1 MAFECWH
8 WNNND
13 HQLILIRDFNM
24 VQLKNKDLYFVS
36 SNPNKFRE
44 IAPMLQQYG
53 IDSQPIQ
60 MSIQEIQSESVHRI
74 AEAKA
79 TYAFKHLLRPVVIE
93 DDGFYISSL
102 NGFPGQY
109 SSFIYKTL
117 GNQGILKLMLDKV
130 NRRAYFLS
138 VIAYNDGHT
147 LKMFSGKTQGIVSK
161 VAAEG
166 GWGFDPI
173 FLPKNT
179 NKTYAELSRSN
190 RKSFYSH
197 RRKSIEKF
205 SKWYI
210 TKRLQS
216 EIVDFGKAR

>member
-1 MAFECWH
+1 
-8 WNNND
+8 
-13 HQLILIRDFNM
+13 M

-44 IAPMLQQYG
+44 IEPILRQYG
-53 IDSQPIQ
+53 IVSQLIK

-74 AEAKA
+74 AEDKS

-109 SSFIYKTL
+109 SSFVYKTL
-117 GNQGILKLMLDKV
+117 GNQGILKLMLNKV

-147 LKMFSGKTQGIVSK
+147 LKMFSGKTQGMLSK
-161 VAAEG
+161 AAAEG

-179 NKTYAELSRSN
+179 NKTYAELGRLN

-216 EIVDFGKAR
+216 GNR

>member
-13 HQLILIRDFNM
+13 HQLILIQDFNM

-44 IAPMLQQYG
+44 IGPMLQQYG

-109 SSFIYKTL
+109 SSFVYKTL

-179 NKTYAELSRSN
+179 NKTYAELSRAN

-216 EIVDFGKAR
+216 GNR

>member
-1 MAFECWH
+1 M
-8 WNNND
+8 
-13 HQLILIRDFNM
+13 
-24 VQLKNKDLYFVS
+24 QLKNKDLYFVS

-44 IAPMLQQYG
+44 IEPILRQYG
-53 IDSQPIQ
+53 IVSQLIK

-74 AEAKA
+74 AEDKS

-109 SSFIYKTL
+109 SSFVYKTL
-117 GNQGILKLMLDKV
+117 GNQGILKLMLNKV

-138 VIAYNDGHT
+138 VIAYNDGRT
-147 LKMFSGKTQGIVSK
+147 LKMFSGKTQGMLSK

-179 NKTYAELSRSN
+179 NKTYAELSRLN

-216 EIVDFGKAR
+216 GNR

>member
-1 MAFECWH
+1 
-8 WNNND
+8 
-13 HQLILIRDFNM
+13 M

-44 IAPMLQQYG
+44 IEPILRQYG
-53 IDSQPIQ
+53 IVSQLIK

-74 AEAKA
+74 AEDKS

-109 SSFIYKTL
+109 SSFVYKTL
-117 GNQGILKLMLDKV
+117 GNQGILKLMLNKV

-147 LKMFSGKTQGIVSK
+147 LKMFSGKTQGMLSK

-179 NKTYAELSRSN
+179 NKTYAELSRLN

-216 EIVDFGKAR
+216 GNR

>member
-1 MAFECWH
+1 
-8 WNNND
+8 
-13 HQLILIRDFNM
+13 M
-24 VQLKNKDLYFVS
+24 VQLKNMDLCFVS
-36 SNPNKFRE
+36 SNLNKFRE
-44 IAPMLQQYG
+44 IEPILRQYG
-53 IDSQPIQ
+53 IVSQLIE
-60 MSIQEIQSESVHRI
+60 MSIQEIQSESVQRI
-74 AEAKA
+74 AEAKSN
-79 TYAFKHLLRPVVIE
+79 YAFQHLLRPVLIE

-109 SSFIYKTL
+109 SSFVYKTL
-117 GNQGILKLMLDKV
+117 GNQGIMKLMLNKV
-130 NRRAYFLS
+130 NRRASFLS

-147 LKMFSGKTQGIVSK
+147 LKMFSGKTQGMLSK
-161 VAAEG
+161 VVDNG

-179 NKTYAELSRSN
+179 NKTYAELSRLS

-216 EIVDFGKAR
+216 GNR

>member
-1 MAFECWH
+1 
-8 WNNND
+8 
-13 HQLILIRDFNM
+13 M
-24 VQLKNKDLYFVS
+24 VQLKNKELYFVS
-36 SNPNKFRE
+36 SNPNKFQE
-44 IAPMLQQYG
+44 IKPILRQYG
-53 IDSQPIQ
+53 IVSQLIK

-74 AEAKA
+74 AEAKS

-109 SSFIYKTL
+109 SSFVYKTL
-117 GNQGILKLMLDKV
+117 GNQGILKLMLNEV

-147 LKMFSGKTQGIVSK
+147 LKMFSGKTRGMLSK

-166 GWGFDPI
+166 GWGFDPV
-173 FLPKNT
+173 FVPKNT
-179 NKTYAELSRSN
+179 NKTYAELSRLN

-216 EIVDFGKAR
+216 GNR

>member
-1 MAFECWH
+1 
-8 WNNND
+8 
-13 HQLILIRDFNM
+13 M

-44 IAPMLQQYG
+44 IEPILRQYG
-53 IDSQPIQ
+53 IGSQLIE

-74 AEAKA
+74 AEAKS

-109 SSFIYKTL
+109 SSFVYKTL
-117 GNQGILKLMLDKV
+117 GNQGILKLMLNEV

-138 VIAYNDGHT
+138 VIVYNDGHT
-147 LKMFSGKTQGIVSK
+147 LKMFSGKTQGMLSK
-161 VAAEG
+161 VTAEG

-173 FLPKNT
+173 FLPKDT
-179 NKTYAELSRSN
+179 NKTYAELSRLN
-190 RKSFYSH
+190 KKSFYSH

-205 SKWYI
+205 SKWYM

-216 EIVDFGKAR
+216 GNR

>member
-1 MAFECWH
+1 
-8 WNNND
+8 
-13 HQLILIRDFNM
+13 
-24 VQLKNKDLYFVS
+24 
-36 SNPNKFRE
+36 
-44 IAPMLQQYG
+44 
-53 IDSQPIQ
+53 

-74 AEAKA
+74 AEAKS

-109 SSFIYKTL
+109 SSFVYKTL
-117 GNQGILKLMLDKV
+117 GNQGILKLMLNKV

-147 LKMFSGKTQGIVSK
+147 LKMFSGKTRGMLSK

-166 GWGFDPI
+166 GWGFDPV
-173 FLPKNT
+173 FVPKNT
-179 NKTYAELSRSN
+179 NKTYAELSRLN

-216 EIVDFGKAR
+216 GNR

>member
-1 MAFECWH
+1 
-8 WNNND
+8 
-13 HQLILIRDFNM
+13 M

-44 IAPMLQQYG
+44 IEPILRQYG
-53 IDSQPIQ
+53 IVSQLIK

-74 AEAKA
+74 AEDKS

-109 SSFIYKTL
+109 SSFVYKTL
-117 GNQGILKLMLDKV
+117 GNQGILKLMLNKV

-138 VIAYNDGHT
+138 VIAYNDGRT
-147 LKMFSGKTQGIVSK
+147 LKMFSGKTQGMLSK

-179 NKTYAELSRSN
+179 NKTYAELSRLN

-216 EIVDFGKAR
+216 GNR

>member
-1 MAFECWH
+1 
-8 WNNND
+8 
-13 HQLILIRDFNM
+13 M
-24 VQLKNKDLYFVS
+24 VQLKNKELYFVS

-44 IAPMLQQYG
+44 IEPILRQYG
-53 IDSQPIQ
+53 IVSQLIK

-74 AEAKA
+74 AEAKS

-109 SSFIYKTL
+109 SSFVYKTL
-117 GNQGILKLMLDKV
+117 GNQGILKLMLNKV

-147 LKMFSGKTQGIVSK
+147 LKMFSGKTRGMLSK

-166 GWGFDPI
+166 GWGFDPV
-173 FLPKNT
+173 FVPKNT
-179 NKTYAELSRSN
+179 NKTYAELSRLN

-216 EIVDFGKAR
+216 GNR

>member
-1 MAFECWH
+1 
-8 WNNND
+8 
-13 HQLILIRDFNM
+13 M

-44 IAPMLQQYG
+44 IEPILRQYG
-53 IDSQPIQ
+53 IVSQLIK

-74 AEAKA
+74 AEDKS

-109 SSFIYKTL
+109 SSFVYKTL
-117 GNQGILKLMLDKV
+117 GNQGILKLMLNKV

-138 VIAYNDGHT
+138 VIAYNDGRT
-147 LKMFSGKTQGIVSK
+147 LKMFSGKTQGMLSK
-161 VAAEG
+161 VAADG

-179 NKTYAELSRSN
+179 NKTYAELSRLN

-216 EIVDFGKAR
+216 GNR

>member
-1 MAFECWH
+1 
-8 WNNND
+8 
-13 HQLILIRDFNM
+13 M

-36 SNPNKFRE
+36 SNLNKFRE
-44 IAPMLQQYG
+44 IEPILRQYG
-53 IDSQPIQ
+53 IVSQLIE

-74 AEAKA
+74 AEAKS
-79 TYAFKHLLRPVVIE
+79 TYAFKHLLRPVLIE

-109 SSFIYKTL
+109 SSFVYKTL
-117 GNQGILKLMLDKV
+117 GNQGIMKLMLNKV

-147 LKMFSGKTQGIVSK
+147 LKMFSGKTQGMLSK
-161 VAAEG
+161 VVAEG

-179 NKTYAELSRSN
+179 NKTYAELSRLS

-210 TKRLQS
+210 TKRLQ
-216 EIVDFGKAR
+216 

>member
-1 MAFECWH
+1 
-8 WNNND
+8 
-13 HQLILIRDFNM
+13 M
-24 VQLKNKDLYFVS
+24 VQLKNKELYFVS
-36 SNPNKFRE
+36 SNSNKFRE
-44 IAPMLQQYG
+44 IEPILRQYG
-53 IDSQPIQ
+53 IVSQLIK

-74 AEAKA
+74 AEAKS

-109 SSFIYKTL
+109 SSFVYKTL
-117 GNQGILKLMLDKV
+117 GNQGILKLMLNKV

-147 LKMFSGKTQGIVSK
+147 LKMFSGKTRGMLSK

-166 GWGFDPI
+166 GWGFDPV
-173 FLPKNT
+173 FVPKNT
-179 NKTYAELSRSN
+179 NKTYAELSRLN

-216 EIVDFGKAR
+216 GNR

>member
-1 MAFECWH
+1 
-8 WNNND
+8 
-13 HQLILIRDFNM
+13 M

-44 IAPMLQQYG
+44 IEPILRQYG
-53 IDSQPIQ
+53 IGSQLIE

-74 AEAKA
+74 AEAKS

-109 SSFIYKTL
+109 SSFVYKTL
-117 GNQGILKLMLDKV
+117 GNQGILKLMLNEV
-130 NRRAYFLS
+130 NRRVYFLS
-138 VIAYNDGHT
+138 VIVYNDGHT
-147 LKMFSGKTQGIVSK
+147 LKMFSGKTQGMLSK
-161 VAAEG
+161 VTAEG

-173 FLPKNT
+173 FLPKDT
-179 NKTYAELSRSN
+179 NKTYAELSRLN
-190 RKSFYSH
+190 KKSFYSH

-205 SKWYI
+205 SKWYM

-216 EIVDFGKAR
+216 GNR

>member
-1 MAFECWH
+1 
-8 WNNND
+8 
-13 HQLILIRDFNM
+13 M
-24 VQLKNKDLYFVS
+24 VQLKNKELYFVS
-36 SNPNKFRE
+36 SNPNKFQE
-44 IAPMLQQYG
+44 IEPILRQYG
-53 IDSQPIQ
+53 IVSQLIK

-74 AEAKA
+74 AEAKS

-109 SSFIYKTL
+109 SSFVYKTL
-117 GNQGILKLMLDKV
+117 GNQGILKLMLNKV

-147 LKMFSGKTQGIVSK
+147 LKMFSGKTRGMLSK

-166 GWGFDPI
+166 GWGFDPV
-173 FLPKNT
+173 FVPKNT
-179 NKTYAELSRSN
+179 NKTYAELSRLN

-216 EIVDFGKAR
+216 GNR

>member
-1 MAFECWH
+1 ME
-8 WNNND
+8 
-13 HQLILIRDFNM
+13 R
-24 VQLKNKDLYFVS
+24 LKNKDLCFVS
-36 SNPNKFRE
+36 SNLNKFRE
-44 IAPMLQQYG
+44 IEPILRQYG
-53 IDSQPIQ
+53 IVSQLIE
-60 MSIQEIQSESVHRI
+60 MSIQEIQSESVHQI
-74 AEAKA
+74 AEAKSN
-79 TYAFKHLLRPVVIE
+79 YAFKHLLRPVLIE

-109 SSFIYKTL
+109 SSFVYKTL
-117 GNQGILKLMLDKV
+117 GNQGIMKLMLNKV

-147 LKMFSGKTQGIVSK
+147 LKMFSGKTQGMLSK
-161 VAAEG
+161 VVAEG

-179 NKTYAELSRSN
+179 NKTYAELSRLS

-216 EIVDFGKAR
+216 GNR

>member
-1 MAFECWH
+1 
-8 WNNND
+8 
-13 HQLILIRDFNM
+13 M
-24 VQLKNKDLYFVS
+24 VQLKNKDLCFVS

-44 IAPMLQQYG
+44 IEPMLRQYG
-53 IDSQPIQ
+53 IVSQLIE

-74 AEAKA
+74 AEAKS

-109 SSFIYKTL
+109 SSFVYKTL
-117 GNQGILKLMLDKV
+117 GNQGILKLMLNKV

-147 LKMFSGKTQGIVSK
+147 LKMFSGKTQGMLSK
-161 VAAEG
+161 VSAEG

-173 FLPKNT
+173 FLPKNS
-179 NKTYAELSRSN
+179 NKTYAELSGLN

-216 EIVDFGKAR
+216 GNR

>member
-1 MAFECWH
+1 
-8 WNNND
+8 
-13 HQLILIRDFNM
+13 M

-44 IAPMLQQYG
+44 IGPILQQYG
-53 IDSQPIQ
+53 IDSQLIK

-109 SSFIYKTL
+109 SSFVYKTL

-138 VIAYNDGHT
+138 VIAYSDGHT
-147 LKMFSGKTQGIVSK
+147 LKMFSGKTQGIISK

-216 EIVDFGKAR
+216 GNR

>member
-1 MAFECWH
+1 
-8 WNNND
+8 
-13 HQLILIRDFNM
+13 M
-24 VQLKNKDLYFVS
+24 VQLKNKELYFVS
-36 SNPNKFRE
+36 SNPNKFQE
-44 IAPMLQQYG
+44 IEPILRQYG
-53 IDSQPIQ
+53 IVSQLIK

-74 AEAKA
+74 AEAKS

-109 SSFIYKTL
+109 SSFVYKTL
-117 GNQGILKLMLDKV
+117 GNQGILKLMLNKV

-147 LKMFSGKTQGIVSK
+147 LKMFSGKTRGMLSK

-166 GWGFDPI
+166 GWGFDPV
-173 FLPKNT
+173 FVPKNT
-179 NKTYAELSRSN
+179 NKTYAELSRLN

-210 TKRLQS
+210 KKRLQS
-216 EIVDFGKAR
+216 GNR

>member
-1 MAFECWH
+1 
-8 WNNND
+8 
-13 HQLILIRDFNM
+13 M

-44 IAPMLQQYG
+44 IGPILQQYG
-53 IDSQPIQ
+53 IDSQLIK

-109 SSFIYKTL
+109 SSFVYKTL

-147 LKMFSGKTQGIVSK
+147 LKMFSGKTQGIISK

-197 RRKSIEKF
+197 RRNSIEKF

-216 EIVDFGKAR
+216 GNR

>member
-1 MAFECWH
+1 
-8 WNNND
+8 
-13 HQLILIRDFNM
+13 M

-36 SNPNKFRE
+36 SNLNKFRE
-44 IAPMLQQYG
+44 IEPILRQYG
-53 IDSQPIQ
+53 IVSQLIE

-74 AEAKA
+74 AESKSN
-79 TYAFKHLLRPVVIE
+79 YAFQHLLKPVLIE

-109 SSFIYKTL
+109 SSFVYKTL
-117 GNQGILKLMLDKV
+117 GNQGIMKLMLNKV

-147 LKMFSGKTQGIVSK
+147 LKMFSGKTQGMLSK
-161 VAAEG
+161 VVDEG

-179 NKTYAELSRSN
+179 NKTYAELSRLS

-210 TKRLQS
+210 TKHLQ
-216 EIVDFGKAR
+216 

>member
-1 MAFECWH
+1 M
-8 WNNND
+8 
-13 HQLILIRDFNM
+13 
-24 VQLKNKDLYFVS
+24 
-36 SNPNKFRE
+36 
-44 IAPMLQQYG
+44 
-53 IDSQPIQ
+53 
-60 MSIQEIQSESVHRI
+60 
-74 AEAKA
+74 
-79 TYAFKHLLRPVVIE
+79 
-93 DDGFYISSL
+93 
-102 NGFPGQY
+102 
-109 SSFIYKTL
+109 
-117 GNQGILKLMLDKV
+117 KLMLNKV

-147 LKMFSGKTQGIVSK
+147 LKMFSGKTQGMLSK
-161 VAAEG
+161 VVAEG

-179 NKTYAELSRSN
+179 NKTYAELSRLS

-216 EIVDFGKAR
+216 GNR